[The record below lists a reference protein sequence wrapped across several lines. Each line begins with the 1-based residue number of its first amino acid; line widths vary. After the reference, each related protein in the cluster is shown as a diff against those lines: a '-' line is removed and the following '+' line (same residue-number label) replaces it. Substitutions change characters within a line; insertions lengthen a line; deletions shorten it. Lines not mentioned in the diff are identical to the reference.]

1 MLNVMRQVYSRPFTV
16 QVIRSLA
23 TSSQLQKRKELSPE
37 SDVIL
42 LTGQDKSQT
51 SIKYSELLERV
62 GKKNLVKVTKSK
74 VKVDLP
80 MFQLMTDVELEIAMR
95 KEKAH
100 SASYAGVRTSYGNF
114 NFCVLA
120 SRVILNLTIAELEG
134 GKLKLKELDLKSRI
148 TENDFNYQ
156 STKILKWL
164 ERGNFVTVTIKVA
177 KESSREEA
185 ENLKKRIEEL
195 LTENKDLIQSTS
207 RLSIKL

>member
-1 MLNVMRQVYSRPFTV
+1 MRQVYSRPFTV

-114 NFCVLA
+114 YFCVQLHGFPDFTYRYFEV
-120 SRVILNLTIAELEG
+120 SPYPR
-134 GKLKLKELDLKSRI
+134 KLSL
-148 TENDFNYQ
+148 
-156 STKILKWL
+156 
-164 ERGNFVTVTIKVA
+164 
-177 KESSREEA
+177 SSLMLFR
-185 ENLKKRIEEL
+185 
-195 LTENKDLIQSTS
+195 
-207 RLSIKL
+207 